1 MVCVW
6 KEPTRKYQQRTKKDT
21 KKPGTKLPGK
31 YSNTG
36 RYGKLIAVFY
46 GKLIA

>member
-1 MVCVW
+1 L
-6 KEPTRKYQQRTKKDT
+6 EGL

>member
-1 MVCVW
+1 L
-6 KEPTRKYQQRTKKDT
+6 EGL

-31 YSNTG
+31 YLNTG

-46 GKLIA
+46 GKLIAKYGKVLAVYNTSR